1 MKSDNFLIY
10 LVSNEQNNNYD
21 KKMVTITKGL
31 INETSTKQF
40 KEILKKVNWGQFYSL
55 ANSYQAWFFSLF
67 APGQL

>member
-55 ANSYQAWFFSLF
+55 ANSYQAWFFSLL